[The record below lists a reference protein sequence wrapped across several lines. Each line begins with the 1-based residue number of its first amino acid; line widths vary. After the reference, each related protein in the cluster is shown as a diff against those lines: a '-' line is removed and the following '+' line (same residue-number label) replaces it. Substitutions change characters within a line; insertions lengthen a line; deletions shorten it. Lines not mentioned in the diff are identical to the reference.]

1 MRSTSAMRTALAV
14 LVILLLAPFGGVATA
29 SPGQPIDLG
38 IEGDEILPTYSRAV
52 QLAFER
58 VSDLNGYSE
67 EDLKATHE
75 WLVVTR
81 VPLEKHGWTKA
92 SPELFEPAPILRG
105 AYVWGFEDPLGAVP
119 RLQQSLE
126 RGEIESFSPLLEKKQ
141 NPRLAPNDTE
151 FASQWH
157 LENTGQTNGA
167 VGEDVNV
174 TSTWDDYTGTG
185 VVISVVDDGLD
196 HEHSDISPHYSSLFS
211 YDWCDDDGDPSPTG
225 WNGHGTAVAGVAAAV
240 GDNSLDV
247 TGVAFDAT
255 IAGSTLIACWAGDAT
270 EADALSYESDDI
282 DIYTNSWGPADDGS
296 TLEGPGPLTLAA
308 FESDAYGGRDGLG
321 NLITWA
327 AGNGLGSDDN
337 SNYDGYANSR
347 FTIAVTAINHYGEQS
362 YYAEPGAN
370 ILVAAHS
377 NGDGEGIT
385 TTDIT
390 GTGGYNSSGNVTHDF
405 GGTSSA
411 TPLAAGVIALML
423 DANENLTWR
432 DVQHVLVNSARMNDA
447 SDSSWEVNGAGHD
460 VSHKYGFGVVDAG
473 AAVSVAENWITVGEE
488 LNATYGPYSPSF
500 DIPDDT
506 LSWSEFTAVVTDEYS
521 LESVDLVV
529 DISHQSRADLDIVL
543 VSPSGTESWLAE
555 SRNGWG
561 SDYSDWM
568 FSTVQHWDESS
579 LGTWTLKVRDT
590 ESGTN
595 GSLNSWEMILHGVDV
610 DYDHDDDGLT
620 DENETLLY
628 GTDPYDADSDDD
640 GLSDYDEVMV
650 YGTNPLAIDSDT
662 DGLSDYAEVTTT
674 GTDPMDSD
682 SDDDGLSDG
691 AEVNY
696 WSSDPLVYD
705 PDDDS
710 DLFYHFND
718 CNDNDPNVN
727 PGKPELLNGIDD
739 NCDDYIDEGYNF
751 TDRDNDGLKDWSEYH
766 VHGTDY
772 MDSDT
777 DDDGLDDGEEVNTY
791 AALGSD
797 PLVYD
802 PDSDSD
808 SWYWFEDCDD
818 DDGDRSPGHVEL
830 LDDFDND
837 CDFLIDEDYWTL
849 DTDNDGLT
857 DYDEFHNITTD
868 YLDGDTDD
876 DGLPDGLEY
885 NEYSSM
891 GADPL
896 VHDADADSDG
906 WYWFQDCE
914 DEDFDR
920 APFKP
925 EVLDGK
931 DNDCDDVVDEDFF
944 ELDSDDDGL
953 TDYDEFHNI
962 TTDPGLSDSDSDGM
976 SDGYEVMVSG
986 SNPKEY
992 NFDRDED
999 GFYDFN
1005 DCDDLIDT
1013 INPTGVES
1021 WNGRDDDCNDEVDDA
1036 LNRKSLITTEPD
1048 FRQVYVWDA
1057 VNESLVLSVGSIP
1070 DDVAVTLSWQF
1081 GDYTL
1086 TENVSSDGR
1095 GVLIEPIDCEARDNT
1110 LTIYLCDQGSGPQQI
1125 TATLLDSDHIT
1136 ALVWDID
1143 MEVWIPPDTLSEK
1156 LLSFITS
1163 PTGLVVA
1170 FVLLLSLVGGCVYT
1184 VSRISHKRKLK
1195 DAYQAYDLKPE
1206 KFTLSPEFQD
1216 YDLPSAPDL
1225 SALMGEQNAPVQ
1237 LPSVPVADDDGEI
1250 PQAPELD

>member
-1 MRSTSAMRTALAV
+1 MRTALAV
-14 LVILLLAPFGGVATA
+14 LIILLFAPFGGVVAGSA
-29 SPGQPIDLG
+29 GQPVDLG

-58 VSDLNGYSE
+58 VGDMSGYSE
-67 EDLKATHE
+67 EDLSGTHE

-81 VPLEKHGWTKA
+81 VPIDKHPWTKA
-92 SPELFEPAPILRG
+92 APESSESAPILRG
-105 AYVWGFEDPLGAVP
+105 AYIWQFEYPLRSIP
-119 RLQQSLE
+119 LLQQSLE
-126 RGEIESFSPLLEKKQ
+126 AGEIESFSPLVEKKQ
-141 NPRLAPNDTE
+141 NARLAPDDTE
-151 FASQWH
+151 FAAQWH
-157 LENTGQTNGA
+157 LENTGQTNGLP
-167 VGEDVNV
+167 GEDANV
-174 TSTWDDYTGTG
+174 TDTWDTYTGSG
-185 VVISVVDDGLD
+185 VVISVIDDGLD
-196 HEHSDISPHYSSLFS
+196 HEHSDLQPHYSALFS

-240 GDNSLDV
+240 GNNALDV
-247 TGVAFDAT
+247 TGVAFNAT
-255 IAGSTLIACWAGDAT
+255 IAGSTLIACWASDAT

-282 DIYTNSWGPADDGS
+282 DIYTNSWGPYDDGER
-296 TLEGPGPLTLAA
+296 LEGPGPLTLAA
-308 FESDAYGGRDGLG
+308 FESDAYNGREGLG

-327 AGNGLGSDDN
+327 AGNGLGSNDD

-347 FTIAVTAINHYGEQS
+347 FTIAVTAISHQGEQS
-362 YYAEPGAN
+362 SYAEPGAN

-377 NGDGEGIT
+377 NGAGEGIT

-390 GTGGYNSSGNVTHDF
+390 GSGGYNSSGNVTHDF

-411 TPLAAGVIALML
+411 TPLAAGVIALIL

-447 SDSSWEVNGAGHD
+447 SDSSWSVNGAGHD
-460 VSHKYGFGVVDAG
+460 ISHKYGFGAVDAG
-473 AAVSVAENWITVGEE
+473 AAVSVAENWVNVGEE
-488 LNATYGPYSPSF
+488 LNATYGPYTPSL
-500 DIPDDT
+500 DIPDDDN
-506 LSWSEFTAVVTDEYS
+506 SWSEVTAVVTDEYS
-521 LESVDLVV
+521 LESVDVSV
-529 DISHQSRADLDIVL
+529 DITHSARGDLDIVL
-543 VSPSGTESWLAE
+543 VSPLGTESWLAE
-555 SRNGWG
+555 THGDDGN
-561 SDYSDWM
+561 DYSDWM
-568 FSTVQHWDESS
+568 FSTVRHWDESS

-590 ESGTN
+590 SSSDNGT
-595 GSLNSWEMILHGVDV
+595 LDSWELILHGVDV
-610 DYDHDDDGLT
+610 DYDHDDDGLS

-650 YGTNPLAIDSDT
+650 YGTDPLVIDSDT
-662 DGLSDYAEVTTT
+662 DGLTDAAEVLSTF
-674 GTDPMDSD
+674 TDPLDSD
-682 SDDDGLSDG
+682 TDDDGLSDG

-718 CNDNDPNVN
+718 CNDTNPNVN
-727 PGKPELLNGIDD
+727 PGRPELLNGIDD

-751 TDRDNDGLKDWSEYH
+751 TDRDNDGLKDWIEYH

-802 PDSDSD
+802 PDADSD

-818 DDGDRSPGHVEL
+818 EDGDRSPGHVEL

-837 CDFLIDEDYWTL
+837 CDFLIDEDYWVL

-857 DYDEFHNITTD
+857 DYDEYHNITTD
-868 YLDGDTDD
+868 HLDGDTDD

-896 VHDADADSDG
+896 VHDDDSDSDG
-906 WYWFQDCE
+906 WYWFQDCD

-931 DNDCDDVVDEDFF
+931 DNDCDEVVDEDFF
-944 ELDSDDDGL
+944 DLDSDDDGL
-953 TDYDEFHNI
+953 TDFDEFHNI
-962 TTDPGLSDSDSDGM
+962 TTNPGLADTDADGM
-976 SDGYEVMVSG
+976 SDGHEVMISG
-986 SNPKEY
+986 SDPMQF

-999 GFYDFN
+999 GFYDFE
-1005 DCDDLIDT
+1005 DCEDLVST
-1013 INPTGVES
+1013 TNPAGVEA
-1021 WNGRDDDCNDEVDDA
+1021 WNGRDDDCNNAIDDG
-1036 LNRKSLITTEPD
+1036 LSRKNLVATFPD
-1048 FRQVYVWDA
+1048 FRQVHMWDA
-1057 VNESLVLSVGSIP
+1057 VNESLDLSVGSIP
-1070 DDVAVTLSWQF
+1070 DNVVATLSWQF

-1095 GVLIEPIDCEARDNT
+1095 GIVIEPIDCEAGDTT

-1125 TATLLDSDHIT
+1125 TATLVDSGQT
-1136 ALVWDID
+1136 TVFVWDID
-1143 MEVWIPPDTLSEK
+1143 MDVWIPPETFSEK
-1156 LLSFITS
+1156 LFSFVTS
-1163 PTGLVVA
+1163 PTGLA
-1170 FVLLLSLVGGCVYT
+1170 ASIILLLAVIGGCTFAV
-1184 VSRISHKRKLK
+1184 RRFSHKRKLK

-1206 KFTLSPEFQD
+1206 KFALSPELLD

-1225 SALMGEQNAPVQ
+1225 SALMGQQNAPVE
-1237 LPSVPVADDDGEI
+1237 LPSTPVVEDEDGI
-1250 PQAPELD
+1250 PQAPDLD

>member
-1 MRSTSAMRTALAV
+1 MRTALAV
-14 LVILLLAPFGGVATA
+14 LIILLFAPFGGVVAGSA
-29 SPGQPIDLG
+29 GQPVDLG

-58 VSDLNGYSE
+58 VGDMSGYSE
-67 EDLKATHE
+67 EDLSGTHE

-81 VPLEKHGWTKA
+81 VPIDKHPWTKA
-92 SPELFEPAPILRG
+92 APESSESAPILRG
-105 AYVWGFEDPLGAVP
+105 AYIWQFEYPLRSIP
-119 RLQQSLE
+119 LLQQSLE
-126 RGEIESFSPLLEKKQ
+126 AGEIESFSPLVEKKQ
-141 NPRLAPNDTE
+141 NARLAPDDTE
-151 FASQWH
+151 FAAQWH
-157 LENTGQTNGA
+157 LENTGQTNGLP
-167 VGEDVNV
+167 GEDANV
-174 TSTWDDYTGTG
+174 TDTWDTYTGSG
-185 VVISVVDDGLD
+185 VVISVIDDGLD
-196 HEHSDISPHYSSLFS
+196 HEHSDLQPHYSALFS

-240 GDNSLDV
+240 GNNALDV
-247 TGVAFDAT
+247 TGVAFNAT
-255 IAGSTLIACWAGDAT
+255 IAGSTLIACWASDAT

-282 DIYTNSWGPADDGS
+282 DIYTNSWGPYDDGER
-296 TLEGPGPLTLAA
+296 LEGPGPLTLAA
-308 FESDAYGGRDGLG
+308 FESDAYNGREGLG

-327 AGNGLGSDDN
+327 AGNGLGSNDD

-347 FTIAVTAINHYGEQS
+347 FTIAVTAISHQGEQS
-362 YYAEPGAN
+362 SYAEPGAN

-377 NGDGEGIT
+377 NGAGEGIT

-390 GTGGYNSSGNVTHDF
+390 GSGGYNSSGNVTHDF

-411 TPLAAGVIALML
+411 TPLAAGVIALIL

-447 SDSSWEVNGAGHD
+447 SDSSWSVNGAGHD
-460 VSHKYGFGVVDAG
+460 ISHKYGFGAVDAG
-473 AAVSVAENWITVGEE
+473 AAVSVAENWVNVGEE
-488 LNATYGPYSPSF
+488 LNATYGPYTPSL
-500 DIPDDT
+500 DIPDDDN
-506 LSWSEFTAVVTDEYS
+506 SWSEVTAVVTDEYS
-521 LESVDLVV
+521 LESVDVSV
-529 DISHQSRADLDIVL
+529 DITHSARGDLDIVL
-543 VSPSGTESWLAE
+543 VSPLGTESWLAE
-555 SRNGWG
+555 THGDDGN
-561 SDYSDWM
+561 DYSDWM
-568 FSTVQHWDESS
+568 FSTVRHWDESS

-590 ESGTN
+590 SSSDNGT
-595 GSLNSWEMILHGVDV
+595 LDSWELILHGVDV
-610 DYDHDDDGLT
+610 DYDHDDDGLS

-650 YGTNPLAIDSDT
+650 YGTDPLVIDSDT
-662 DGLSDYAEVTTT
+662 DGLTDAAEVLSTF
-674 GTDPMDSD
+674 TDPLDSD
-682 SDDDGLSDG
+682 TDNDGLSDG

-696 WSSDPLVYD
+696 WSSDPLMYD

-718 CNDNDPNVN
+718 CNDTNPNVN
-727 PGKPELLNGIDD
+727 PGRPELLNGIDD

-751 TDRDNDGLKDWSEYH
+751 TDRDNDGLKDWIEYH

-802 PDSDSD
+802 PDADSD

-818 DDGDRSPGHVEL
+818 EDGNRSPGHVEL

-837 CDFLIDEDYWTL
+837 CDFLIDEDYWVL

-857 DYDEFHNITTD
+857 DYDEYHNITTD
-868 YLDGDTDD
+868 HLDGDTDD

-896 VHDADADSDG
+896 VHDDDADSDG
-906 WYWFQDCE
+906 WYWFQDCD

-931 DNDCDDVVDEDFF
+931 DNDCDEVVDEDFF
-944 ELDSDDDGL
+944 DLDSDDDGL
-953 TDYDEFHNI
+953 TDFDEFHNI
-962 TTDPGLSDSDSDGM
+962 TTNPGLADTDADGM
-976 SDGYEVMVSG
+976 SDGHEVMISG
-986 SNPKEY
+986 SDPMQF

-999 GFYDFN
+999 GFYDFE
-1005 DCDDLIDT
+1005 DCEDLVST
-1013 INPTGVES
+1013 TNPAGVEA
-1021 WNGRDDDCNDEVDDA
+1021 WNGRDDDCNDAIDDG
-1036 LNRKSLITTEPD
+1036 LSRKNLVTTFPD
-1048 FRQVYVWDA
+1048 FRQVHMWDA
-1057 VNESLVLSVGSIP
+1057 VNESLDLSVGSIP
-1070 DDVAVTLSWQF
+1070 DNVVATLSWQF

-1095 GVLIEPIDCEARDNT
+1095 GIVIEPIDCEAGDTT

-1125 TATLLDSDHIT
+1125 TATLVDSGQT
-1136 ALVWDID
+1136 TVFVWDID
-1143 MEVWIPPDTLSEK
+1143 MDVWIPPETFSEK
-1156 LLSFITS
+1156 LLSFVTS
-1163 PTGLVVA
+1163 PAGLA
-1170 FVLLLSLVGGCVYT
+1170 ASIILLLAVIGGCTFAV
-1184 VSRISHKRKLK
+1184 RRFSHKRKLK

-1206 KFTLSPEFQD
+1206 KFALSPELRD

-1225 SALMGEQNAPVQ
+1225 SALMGQQNAPVV
-1237 LPSVPVADDDGEI
+1237 LPSTPVVEDEDGI
-1250 PQAPELD
+1250 PQAPDLD

>member
-1 MRSTSAMRTALAV
+1 MRTALAV
-14 LVILLLAPFGGVATA
+14 LIILLFAPFGGVVAGSA
-29 SPGQPIDLG
+29 GQPVDLG

-58 VSDLNGYSE
+58 VGDMSGYSE
-67 EDLKATHE
+67 EDLSGTHE

-81 VPLEKHGWTKA
+81 VPIDKHPWTKA
-92 SPELFEPAPILRG
+92 APESSESAPILRG
-105 AYVWGFEDPLGAVP
+105 AYIWQFEYPLRSIP
-119 RLQQSLE
+119 LLQQSLE
-126 RGEIESFSPLLEKKQ
+126 AGEIESFSPLVEKKQ
-141 NPRLAPNDTE
+141 NARLAPDDTE
-151 FASQWH
+151 FAAQWH
-157 LENTGQTNGA
+157 LENTGQTNGLP
-167 VGEDVNV
+167 GEDANV
-174 TSTWDDYTGTG
+174 TDTWDTYTGSG
-185 VVISVVDDGLD
+185 VVISVIDDGLD
-196 HEHSDISPHYSSLFS
+196 HEHSDLQPHYSALFS

-240 GDNSLDV
+240 GNNALDV
-247 TGVAFDAT
+247 TGVAFNAT
-255 IAGSTLIACWAGDAT
+255 IAGSTLIACWASDAT

-282 DIYTNSWGPADDGS
+282 DIYTNSWGPYDDGER
-296 TLEGPGPLTLAA
+296 LEGPGPLTLAA
-308 FESDAYGGRDGLG
+308 FESDAYNGREGLG

-327 AGNGLGSDDN
+327 AGNGLGSNDD

-347 FTIAVTAINHYGEQS
+347 FTIAVTAISHQGEQS
-362 YYAEPGAN
+362 SYAEPGAN

-377 NGDGEGIT
+377 NGAGEGIT

-390 GTGGYNSSGNVTHDF
+390 GSGGYNSSGNVTHDF

-411 TPLAAGVIALML
+411 TPLAAGVIALIL

-447 SDSSWEVNGAGHD
+447 SDSSWSVNGAGHD
-460 VSHKYGFGVVDAG
+460 ISHKYGFGAVDAG
-473 AAVSVAENWITVGEE
+473 AAVSVAENWVNVGEE
-488 LNATYGPYSPSF
+488 LNATYGPYTPSL
-500 DIPDDT
+500 DIPDDDN
-506 LSWSEFTAVVTDEYS
+506 SWSEVTAVVTDEYS
-521 LESVDLVV
+521 LESVDVSV
-529 DISHQSRADLDIVL
+529 DITHSARGDLDIVL
-543 VSPSGTESWLAE
+543 VSPLGTESWLAE
-555 SRNGWG
+555 THGDDGN
-561 SDYSDWM
+561 DYSDWM
-568 FSTVQHWDESS
+568 FSTVRHWDESS

-590 ESGTN
+590 SSSDNGT
-595 GSLNSWEMILHGVDV
+595 LDSWELILHGVDV
-610 DYDHDDDGLT
+610 DYDHDDDGLS

-650 YGTNPLAIDSDT
+650 YGTDPLAIDSDT
-662 DGLSDYAEVTTT
+662 DGLTDAAEVLSTF
-674 GTDPMDSD
+674 TDPLDSD
-682 SDDDGLSDG
+682 TDDDGLSDG

-718 CNDNDPNVN
+718 CNDTNPNVN
-727 PGKPELLNGIDD
+727 PGRPELLNGIDD

-751 TDRDNDGLKDWSEYH
+751 TDRDNDGLKDWIEYH

-802 PDSDSD
+802 PDADSD

-818 DDGDRSPGHVEL
+818 EDGDRSPGHVEL

-837 CDFLIDEDYWTL
+837 CDFLIDEDYWVL

-857 DYDEFHNITTD
+857 DYDEYHNITTD
-868 YLDGDTDD
+868 HLDGDTDD

-896 VHDADADSDG
+896 VHDDDADSDG
-906 WYWFQDCE
+906 WYWFQDCD

-931 DNDCDDVVDEDFF
+931 DNDCDEVVDEDFF
-944 ELDSDDDGL
+944 DLDSDDDGL
-953 TDYDEFHNI
+953 TDFDEFHNI
-962 TTDPGLSDSDSDGM
+962 TTNPGLADTDADGM
-976 SDGYEVMVSG
+976 SDGHEVMISG
-986 SNPKEY
+986 SDPMQF

-999 GFYDFN
+999 GFYDFE
-1005 DCDDLIDT
+1005 DCEDLVST
-1013 INPTGVES
+1013 TNPAGVEA
-1021 WNGRDDDCNDEVDDA
+1021 WNGRDDDCNDAIDDG
-1036 LNRKSLITTEPD
+1036 LSRKNLVTTFPD
-1048 FRQVYVWDA
+1048 FRQVHMWDA
-1057 VNESLVLSVGSIP
+1057 VNESLDLSVGSIP
-1070 DDVAVTLSWQF
+1070 DNVVATLSWQF

-1095 GVLIEPIDCEARDNT
+1095 GIVIESIDCEAGDTT

-1125 TATLLDSDHIT
+1125 TATLVDSGQT
-1136 ALVWDID
+1136 TVFVWDID
-1143 MEVWIPPDTLSEK
+1143 MDVWIPPETFSEK
-1156 LLSFITS
+1156 LFSFVTS
-1163 PTGLVVA
+1163 PTGLA
-1170 FVLLLSLVGGCVYT
+1170 ASIILLLAVIGGCTFAV
-1184 VSRISHKRKLK
+1184 RRFSHKRKLK

-1206 KFTLSPEFQD
+1206 KFALSPELLD

-1225 SALMGEQNAPVQ
+1225 SALMGQQNAPVE
-1237 LPSVPVADDDGEI
+1237 LPSTPVVEDEDGI
-1250 PQAPELD
+1250 PQAPDLD

>member
-1 MRSTSAMRTALAV
+1 MRTALAV
-14 LVILLLAPFGGVATA
+14 LIILLFAPFGGVVAGSA
-29 SPGQPIDLG
+29 GQPVDLG

-58 VSDLNGYSE
+58 VGDMSGYSE
-67 EDLKATHE
+67 EDLSGTHE

-81 VPLEKHGWTKA
+81 VPIDKHPWTKA
-92 SPELFEPAPILRG
+92 APESSESAPILRG
-105 AYVWGFEDPLGAVP
+105 AYIWQFEYPLRSIP
-119 RLQQSLE
+119 LLQQSLE
-126 RGEIESFSPLLEKKQ
+126 AGEIESFSPLVEKKQ
-141 NPRLAPNDTE
+141 NARLAPDDTE
-151 FASQWH
+151 FAAQWH
-157 LENTGQTNGA
+157 LENTGQTNGLP
-167 VGEDVNV
+167 GEDANV
-174 TSTWDDYTGTG
+174 TDTWDTYTGSG
-185 VVISVVDDGLD
+185 VVISVIDDGLD
-196 HEHSDISPHYSSLFS
+196 HEHSDLQPHYSALFS

-240 GDNSLDV
+240 GNNALDV
-247 TGVAFDAT
+247 TGVAFNAT
-255 IAGSTLIACWAGDAT
+255 IAGSTLIACWASDAT

-282 DIYTNSWGPADDGS
+282 DIYTNSWGPYDDGER
-296 TLEGPGPLTLAA
+296 LEGPGPLTLAA
-308 FESDAYGGRDGLG
+308 FESDAYNGREGLG

-327 AGNGLGSDDN
+327 AGNGLGSNDD

-347 FTIAVTAINHYGEQS
+347 FTIAVTAISHQGEQS
-362 YYAEPGAN
+362 SYAEPGAN

-377 NGDGEGIT
+377 NGAGEGIT

-390 GTGGYNSSGNVTHDF
+390 GSGGYNSSGNVTHDF

-411 TPLAAGVIALML
+411 TPLAAGVIALIL

-447 SDSSWEVNGAGHD
+447 SDSSWSVNGAGHD
-460 VSHKYGFGVVDAG
+460 ISHKYGFGAVDAG
-473 AAVSVAENWITVGEE
+473 AAVSVAENWVNVGEE
-488 LNATYGPYSPSF
+488 LNATYGPYTPSI
-500 DIPDDT
+500 DIPDDDN
-506 LSWSEFTAVVTDEYS
+506 SWSEVTAVVTDEYS
-521 LESVDLVV
+521 LESVDVSV
-529 DISHQSRADLDIVL
+529 DITHSARGDLDIVL
-543 VSPSGTESWLAE
+543 VSPLGTESWLAE
-555 SRNGWG
+555 THGDDGN
-561 SDYSDWM
+561 DYSDWM
-568 FSTVQHWDESS
+568 FSTVRHWDESS

-590 ESGTN
+590 SSSDNGT
-595 GSLNSWEMILHGVDV
+595 LDSWELILHGVDV
-610 DYDHDDDGLT
+610 DYDHDDDGLS

-662 DGLSDYAEVTTT
+662 DGLTDAAEVLSTF
-674 GTDPMDSD
+674 TDPLDSD
-682 SDDDGLSDG
+682 TDDDGLSDG

-718 CNDNDPNVN
+718 CNDTNPNVN
-727 PGKPELLNGIDD
+727 PGRPELLNGIDD

-751 TDRDNDGLKDWSEYH
+751 TDRDNDGLKDWIEYH

-802 PDSDSD
+802 PDADSD

-818 DDGDRSPGHVEL
+818 EDGDRSPGHVEL

-837 CDFLIDEDYWTL
+837 CDFLIDEDYWVL

-857 DYDEFHNITTD
+857 DYDEYHNITTD
-868 YLDGDTDD
+868 HLDGDTDD

-896 VHDADADSDG
+896 VHDDDADSDG
-906 WYWFQDCE
+906 WYWFQDCD

-931 DNDCDDVVDEDFF
+931 DNDCDEVVDEDFF
-944 ELDSDDDGL
+944 DLDSDDDGL
-953 TDYDEFHNI
+953 TDFDEFHNI
-962 TTDPGLSDSDSDGM
+962 TTNPGLADTDADGM
-976 SDGYEVMVSG
+976 SDGHEVMISG
-986 SNPKEY
+986 SDPMQF

-999 GFYDFN
+999 GFYDFE
-1005 DCDDLIDT
+1005 DCEDLVST
-1013 INPTGVES
+1013 TNPAGVEA
-1021 WNGRDDDCNDEVDDA
+1021 WNGRDDDCNNAIDDG
-1036 LNRKSLITTEPD
+1036 LSRKNLVATFPD
-1048 FRQVYVWDA
+1048 FRQVHMWDA
-1057 VNESLVLSVGSIP
+1057 VNESLDLSVGSIP
-1070 DDVAVTLSWQF
+1070 DNVVATLSWQF

-1095 GVLIEPIDCEARDNT
+1095 GIVIESIDCEAGDTT

-1125 TATLLDSDHIT
+1125 TATLVDSGQT
-1136 ALVWDID
+1136 TVFVWDID
-1143 MEVWIPPDTLSEK
+1143 MDVWIPPETFSEK
-1156 LLSFITS
+1156 LFSFVTS
-1163 PTGLVVA
+1163 PTGLA
-1170 FVLLLSLVGGCVYT
+1170 ASIILLLAVIGGCTFAV
-1184 VSRISHKRKLK
+1184 RRFSHKRKLK

-1206 KFTLSPEFQD
+1206 KFALSPELLD

-1225 SALMGEQNAPVQ
+1225 SALMGQQNAPVE
-1237 LPSVPVADDDGEI
+1237 LPSTPVVEDEDGI
-1250 PQAPELD
+1250 PQAPDLD

>member
-1 MRSTSAMRTALAV
+1 MRTALAV
-14 LVILLLAPFGGVATA
+14 LIILLFAPFGGVVAGSA
-29 SPGQPIDLG
+29 GQPVDLG

-58 VSDLNGYSE
+58 VGDMSGYSE
-67 EDLKATHE
+67 EDLSGTHE

-81 VPLEKHGWTKA
+81 VPIDKHPWTKA
-92 SPELFEPAPILRG
+92 APESSESAPILRG
-105 AYVWGFEDPLGAVP
+105 AYIWQFEYPLRSIP
-119 RLQQSLE
+119 LLQQSLE
-126 RGEIESFSPLLEKKQ
+126 AGEIESFSPLVEKKQ
-141 NPRLAPNDTE
+141 NARLAPDDTE
-151 FASQWH
+151 FAAQWH
-157 LENTGQTNGA
+157 LENTGQTNGLP
-167 VGEDVNV
+167 GEDANV
-174 TSTWDDYTGTG
+174 TDTWDTYTGSG
-185 VVISVVDDGLD
+185 VVISVIDDGLD
-196 HEHSDISPHYSSLFS
+196 HEHSDLQPHYSALFS

-240 GDNSLDV
+240 GNNALDV
-247 TGVAFDAT
+247 TGVAFNAT
-255 IAGSTLIACWAGDAT
+255 IAGSTLIACWASDAT

-282 DIYTNSWGPADDGS
+282 DIYTNSWGPYDDGER
-296 TLEGPGPLTLAA
+296 LEGPGPLTLAA
-308 FESDAYGGRDGLG
+308 FESDAYNGREGLG

-327 AGNGLGSDDN
+327 AGNGLGSNDD

-347 FTIAVTAINHYGEQS
+347 FTIAVTAISHQGEQS
-362 YYAEPGAN
+362 SYAEPGAN

-377 NGDGEGIT
+377 NGAGEGIT

-390 GTGGYNSSGNVTHDF
+390 GSGGYNSSGNVTHDF

-411 TPLAAGVIALML
+411 TPLAAGVIALIL

-447 SDSSWEVNGAGHD
+447 SDSSWSVNGAGHD
-460 VSHKYGFGVVDAG
+460 ISHKYGFGAVDAG
-473 AAVSVAENWITVGEE
+473 AAVSVAENWINVGEE
-488 LNATYGPYSPSF
+488 LNATYGPYTPSI
-500 DIPDDT
+500 DIPDDDN
-506 LSWSEFTAVVTDEYS
+506 SWSEVTAVVTDEYS
-521 LESVDLVV
+521 LESVDVSV
-529 DISHQSRADLDIVL
+529 DITHSARGDLDIVL
-543 VSPSGTESWLAE
+543 VSPLGTESWLAE
-555 SRNGWG
+555 THGDDGN
-561 SDYSDWM
+561 DYSDWM
-568 FSTVQHWDESS
+568 FSTVRHWDESS

-590 ESGTN
+590 SSSDNGT
-595 GSLNSWEMILHGVDV
+595 LDSWELILHGVDV
-610 DYDHDDDGLT
+610 DYDHDDDGLS

-650 YGTNPLAIDSDT
+650 YGTDPLVIDSDT
-662 DGLSDYAEVTTT
+662 DGLTDAAEVLSTF
-674 GTDPMDSD
+674 TDPLDSD
-682 SDDDGLSDG
+682 TDDDGLSDG

-718 CNDNDPNVN
+718 CNDTNPNVN
-727 PGKPELLNGIDD
+727 PGRPELLNGIDD

-751 TDRDNDGLKDWSEYH
+751 TDRDNDGLKDWIEYH

-802 PDSDSD
+802 PDADSD

-818 DDGDRSPGHVEL
+818 EDGDRSPGHVEL

-837 CDFLIDEDYWTL
+837 CDFLIDEDYWVL

-857 DYDEFHNITTD
+857 DYDEYHNITTD
-868 YLDGDTDD
+868 HLDGDTDD

-896 VHDADADSDG
+896 VHDDDADSDG
-906 WYWFQDCE
+906 WYWFQDCD

-931 DNDCDDVVDEDFF
+931 DNDCDEVVDEDFF
-944 ELDSDDDGL
+944 DLDSDDDGL
-953 TDYDEFHNI
+953 TDFDEFHNI
-962 TTDPGLSDSDSDGM
+962 TTNPGLADTDADGM
-976 SDGYEVMVSG
+976 SDGHEVMISG
-986 SNPKEY
+986 SDPMQF

-999 GFYDFN
+999 GFYDFE
-1005 DCDDLIDT
+1005 DCEDLVST
-1013 INPTGVES
+1013 TNPAGVEA
-1021 WNGRDDDCNDEVDDA
+1021 WNGRDDDCNNAIDDG
-1036 LNRKSLITTEPD
+1036 LSRKNLVATFPD
-1048 FRQVYVWDA
+1048 FRQVHMWDA
-1057 VNESLVLSVGSIP
+1057 VNESLDLSVGSIP
-1070 DDVAVTLSWQF
+1070 DNVVATLSWQF

-1095 GVLIEPIDCEARDNT
+1095 GIVIESIDCEAGDTT

-1125 TATLLDSDHIT
+1125 TATLVDSGQT
-1136 ALVWDID
+1136 TVFVWDID
-1143 MEVWIPPDTLSEK
+1143 MDVWIPPETFSEK
-1156 LLSFITS
+1156 LFSFVTS
-1163 PTGLVVA
+1163 PTGLA
-1170 FVLLLSLVGGCVYT
+1170 ASIILLLAVIGGCTFAV
-1184 VSRISHKRKLK
+1184 RRFSHKRKLK

-1206 KFTLSPEFQD
+1206 KFALSPELLD

-1225 SALMGEQNAPVQ
+1225 SALMGQQNAPVE
-1237 LPSVPVADDDGEI
+1237 LPSTPVVEDEDGI
-1250 PQAPELD
+1250 PQAPDLD

>member
-1 MRSTSAMRTALAV
+1 MRTALAV
-14 LVILLLAPFGGVATA
+14 LIILLFAPFGGVVAGSA
-29 SPGQPIDLG
+29 GQPVDLG

-58 VSDLNGYSE
+58 VGDMSGYSE
-67 EDLKATHE
+67 EDLSGTHE

-81 VPLEKHGWTKA
+81 VPIDKHPWTKA
-92 SPELFEPAPILRG
+92 APESSESAPILRG
-105 AYVWGFEDPLGAVP
+105 AYIWQFEYPLRSIP
-119 RLQQSLE
+119 LLQQSLE
-126 RGEIESFSPLLEKKQ
+126 AGEIESFSPLVEKKQ
-141 NPRLAPNDTE
+141 NARLAPDDTE
-151 FASQWH
+151 FAAQWH
-157 LENTGQTNGA
+157 LENTGQTNGLP
-167 VGEDVNV
+167 GEDANV
-174 TSTWDDYTGTG
+174 TDTWDTYTGSG
-185 VVISVVDDGLD
+185 VVISVIDDGLD
-196 HEHSDISPHYSSLFS
+196 HEHSDLQPHYSALFS

-240 GDNSLDV
+240 GNNALDV
-247 TGVAFDAT
+247 TGVAFNAT
-255 IAGSTLIACWAGDAT
+255 IAGSTLIACWASDAT

-282 DIYTNSWGPADDGS
+282 DIYTNSWGPYDDGER
-296 TLEGPGPLTLAA
+296 LEGPGPLTLAA
-308 FESDAYGGRDGLG
+308 FESDAYNGREGLG

-327 AGNGLGSDDN
+327 AGNGLGSNDD

-347 FTIAVTAINHYGEQS
+347 FTIAVTAISHQGEQS
-362 YYAEPGAN
+362 SYAEPGAN

-377 NGDGEGIT
+377 NGAGEGIT

-390 GTGGYNSSGNVTHDF
+390 GSGGYNSSGNVTHDF

-411 TPLAAGVIALML
+411 TPLAAGVIALIL

-447 SDSSWEVNGAGHD
+447 SDSSWSVNGAGHD
-460 VSHKYGFGVVDAG
+460 ISHKYGFGAVDAG
-473 AAVSVAENWITVGEE
+473 AAVSVAENWVNVGEE
-488 LNATYGPYSPSF
+488 LNATYGPYTPSL
-500 DIPDDT
+500 DIPDDDN
-506 LSWSEFTAVVTDEYS
+506 SWSEVTAVVTDEYS
-521 LESVDLVV
+521 LESVDVSV
-529 DISHQSRADLDIVL
+529 DITHSARGDLDIVL
-543 VSPSGTESWLAE
+543 VSPLGTESWLAE
-555 SRNGWG
+555 THGDDGN
-561 SDYSDWM
+561 DYSDWM
-568 FSTVQHWDESS
+568 FSTVRHWDESS

-590 ESGTN
+590 SSSDNGT
-595 GSLNSWEMILHGVDV
+595 LDSWELILHGVDV
-610 DYDHDDDGLT
+610 DYDHDDDGLS

-650 YGTNPLAIDSDT
+650 YGTDPLVIDSDT
-662 DGLSDYAEVTTT
+662 DGLTDAAEVLSTF
-674 GTDPMDSD
+674 TDPLDSD
-682 SDDDGLSDG
+682 TDNDGLSDG

-718 CNDNDPNVN
+718 CNDTNPNVN
-727 PGKPELLNGIDD
+727 PGRPELLNGIDD

-751 TDRDNDGLKDWSEYH
+751 TDRDNDGLKDWIEYH

-802 PDSDSD
+802 PDADSD

-818 DDGDRSPGHVEL
+818 EDGNRSPGHVEL

-837 CDFLIDEDYWTL
+837 CDFLIDEDYWVL

-857 DYDEFHNITTD
+857 DYDEYHNITTD
-868 YLDGDTDD
+868 HLDGDTDD

-896 VHDADADSDG
+896 VHDDDADSDG
-906 WYWFQDCE
+906 WYWFQDCD

-931 DNDCDDVVDEDFF
+931 DNDCDEVVDEDFF
-944 ELDSDDDGL
+944 DLDSDDDGL
-953 TDYDEFHNI
+953 TDFDEFHNI
-962 TTDPGLSDSDSDGM
+962 TTNPGLADTDADGM
-976 SDGYEVMVSG
+976 SDGHEVMISG
-986 SNPKEY
+986 SDPMQF

-999 GFYDFN
+999 GFYDFE
-1005 DCDDLIDT
+1005 DCEDLVST
-1013 INPTGVES
+1013 TNPAGVEA
-1021 WNGRDDDCNDEVDDA
+1021 WNGRDDDCNDAIDDG
-1036 LNRKSLITTEPD
+1036 LSRKNLVTTFPD
-1048 FRQVYVWDA
+1048 FRQVHMWDA
-1057 VNESLVLSVGSIP
+1057 VNESLDLSVGSIP
-1070 DDVAVTLSWQF
+1070 DNVVATLSWQF

-1095 GVLIEPIDCEARDNT
+1095 GIVIESIDCEAGDTT

-1125 TATLLDSDHIT
+1125 TATLVDSGQT
-1136 ALVWDID
+1136 TVFVWDID
-1143 MEVWIPPDTLSEK
+1143 MDVWIPPETFSEK
-1156 LLSFITS
+1156 LFSFVTS
-1163 PTGLVVA
+1163 PTGLA
-1170 FVLLLSLVGGCVYT
+1170 ASIILLLAVIGGCTFAV
-1184 VSRISHKRKLK
+1184 RRFSHKRKLK

-1206 KFTLSPEFQD
+1206 KFALSPELLD

-1225 SALMGEQNAPVQ
+1225 SALMGQQNAPVE
-1237 LPSVPVADDDGEI
+1237 LPSTPVVEDEDGI
-1250 PQAPELD
+1250 PQAPDLD

>member
-1 MRSTSAMRTALAV
+1 MRTALAV
-14 LVILLLAPFGGVATA
+14 LIILLFAPFGGVVAGSA
-29 SPGQPIDLG
+29 GQSVNLG

-58 VSDLNGYSE
+58 VGDMSGYSE
-67 EDLKATHE
+67 EDLSGTHE

-81 VPLEKHGWTKA
+81 VPIDKHPWTKA
-92 SPELFEPAPILRG
+92 APESSESAPILRG
-105 AYVWGFEDPLGAVP
+105 AYIWQFEYPLRSIP
-119 RLQQSLE
+119 LLQQSLE
-126 RGEIESFSPLLEKKQ
+126 AGEIESFSPLVEKKQ
-141 NPRLAPNDTE
+141 NARLAPDDTE
-151 FASQWH
+151 FAAQWH
-157 LENTGQTNGA
+157 LENTGQTNGLP
-167 VGEDVNV
+167 GEDANV
-174 TSTWDDYTGTG
+174 TDTWDTYTGSG
-185 VVISVVDDGLD
+185 VVISVIDDGLD
-196 HEHSDISPHYSSLFS
+196 HEHSDLQPHYSALFS

-240 GDNSLDV
+240 GNNALDV
-247 TGVAFDAT
+247 TGVAFNAT
-255 IAGSTLIACWAGDAT
+255 IAGSTLIACWASDAT

-282 DIYTNSWGPADDGS
+282 DIYTNSWGPYDDGER
-296 TLEGPGPLTLAA
+296 LEGPGPLTLAA
-308 FESDAYGGRDGLG
+308 FESDAYNGREGLG

-327 AGNGLGSDDN
+327 AGNGLGSNDD

-347 FTIAVTAINHYGEQS
+347 FTIAVTAISHQGEQS
-362 YYAEPGAN
+362 SYAEPGAN

-377 NGDGEGIT
+377 NGAGEGIT

-390 GTGGYNSSGNVTHDF
+390 GSGGYNSSGNVTHDF

-411 TPLAAGVIALML
+411 TPLAAGVIALIL

-447 SDSSWEVNGAGHD
+447 SDSSWSVNGAGHD
-460 VSHKYGFGVVDAG
+460 ISHKYGFGAVDAG
-473 AAVSVAENWITVGEE
+473 AAVSVAENWVNVGEE
-488 LNATYGPYSPSF
+488 LNATYGPYTPSL
-500 DIPDDT
+500 DIPDDDN
-506 LSWSEFTAVVTDEYS
+506 SWSEVTAVVTDEYS
-521 LESVDLVV
+521 LESVDVSV
-529 DISHQSRADLDIVL
+529 DITHSARGDLDIVL
-543 VSPSGTESWLAE
+543 VSPLGTESWLAE
-555 SRNGWG
+555 AHGDDGN
-561 SDYSDWM
+561 DYSDWM
-568 FSTVQHWDESS
+568 FSTVRHWDESS

-590 ESGTN
+590 SSSDNGT
-595 GSLNSWEMILHGVDV
+595 LDSWELILHGVDV
-610 DYDHDDDGLT
+610 DYDHDDDGLS

-650 YGTNPLAIDSDT
+650 YGTDPLVIDSDT
-662 DGLSDYAEVTTT
+662 DGLTDAAEVLSTF
-674 GTDPMDSD
+674 TDPLDSD
-682 SDDDGLSDG
+682 TDNDGLSDG

-696 WSSDPLVYD
+696 WSSDPLMYD

-718 CNDNDPNVN
+718 CNDTNPNVN
-727 PGKPELLNGIDD
+727 PGRPELLNGIDD

-751 TDRDNDGLKDWSEYH
+751 TDRDNDGLKDWIEYH

-802 PDSDSD
+802 PDADSD

-818 DDGDRSPGHVEL
+818 EDGDRSPGHVEL

-837 CDFLIDEDYWTL
+837 CDFLIDEDYWVL

-857 DYDEFHNITTD
+857 DYDEYHNITTD
-868 YLDGDTDD
+868 HLDGDTDD

-896 VHDADADSDG
+896 VHDDDADSDG
-906 WYWFQDCE
+906 WYWFQDCD

-931 DNDCDDVVDEDFF
+931 DNDCDEVVDEDFF
-944 ELDSDDDGL
+944 DLDSDDDGL
-953 TDYDEFHNI
+953 TDFDEFHNI
-962 TTDPGLSDSDSDGM
+962 TTNPGLADTDADGM
-976 SDGYEVMVSG
+976 SDGHEVMISG
-986 SNPKEY
+986 SDPMQF

-999 GFYDFN
+999 GFYDFE
-1005 DCDDLIDT
+1005 DCEDLVST
-1013 INPTGVES
+1013 TNPAGVEA
-1021 WNGRDDDCNDEVDDA
+1021 WNGRDDDCNDAIDDG
-1036 LNRKSLITTEPD
+1036 LSRKNLVTTFPD
-1048 FRQVYVWDA
+1048 FRQVHMWDA
-1057 VNESLVLSVGSIP
+1057 VNESLDLSVGSIP
-1070 DDVAVTLSWQF
+1070 DNVVATLSWQF

-1095 GVLIEPIDCEARDNT
+1095 GIVIEPIDCEAGDTT

-1125 TATLLDSDHIT
+1125 TATLVDSGQT
-1136 ALVWDID
+1136 TVFVWDID
-1143 MEVWIPPDTLSEK
+1143 MDVWIPPETFSEK
-1156 LLSFITS
+1156 LLSFVTS
-1163 PTGLVVA
+1163 PAGLA
-1170 FVLLLSLVGGCVYT
+1170 ASIILLLAVIGGCTFAV
-1184 VSRISHKRKLK
+1184 RRFSHKRKLK

-1206 KFTLSPEFQD
+1206 KFALSPELRD

-1225 SALMGEQNAPVQ
+1225 SALMGQQNAPVV
-1237 LPSVPVADDDGEI
+1237 LPSTPVVEDEDGI
-1250 PQAPELD
+1250 PQAPDLD